1 MKVRDTIGKPDFSK
15 YVSQTSKNE
24 DEVGRYFK
32 NKEPK
37 EKSFTNNGIKNN
49 RSLDKKIGKNQNSP
63 IAGQSFDK
71 RFMRENIKPEA
82 N

>member
-32 NKEPK
+32 NKEQK

-63 IAGQSFDK
+63 IAEQSFDK

>member
-1 MKVRDTIGKPDFSK
+1 MKVRDTIGKPDFTK
-15 YVSQTSKNE
+15 YISQTSKND

-37 EKSFTNNGIKNN
+37 EKSYTSNGIKNN
-49 RSLDKKIGKNQNSP
+49 RSLDKKLTKNQNSP
-63 IAGQSFDK
+63 MAGQSFEK
-71 RFMRENIKPEA
+71 KFLRENIKPEG